1 MLFAAGLGTRLK
13 PFTDHHPKAL
23 AMVNGK
29 TLLQHNIEYLQRNHI
44 RDVIINVHHFADQI
58 EEALQKNNGFGSNIT
73 LSDERAE
80 VLETG
85 GGLKKT
91 QSFFEGEEKFLVM
104 NVDVLTNLS
113 LQKLI
118 ASHAENRIATLAVMQ
133 RVSSRHLLF
142 DKQLSLCG
150 WKNNNT
156 GEEKIS
162 FKNNSLQ
169 PLAFS
174 GVQVLSQAI
183 FTMPFEG
190 KFSMIDVYL
199 HFARQQLV
207 KGFDHSGD
215 IFIDVGKPES
225 LAKAAMLFT

>member
-1 MLFAAGLGTRLK
+1 
-13 PFTDHHPKAL
+13 
-23 AMVNGK
+23 
-29 TLLQHNIEYLQRNHI
+29 
-44 RDVIINVHHFADQI
+44 
-58 EEALQKNNGFGSNIT
+58 
-73 LSDERAE
+73 
-80 VLETG
+80 
-85 GGLKKT
+85 
-91 QSFFEGEEKFLVM
+91 
-104 NVDVLTNLS
+104 
-113 LQKLI
+113 
-118 ASHAENRIATLAVMQ
+118 
-133 RVSSRHLLF
+133 LLF